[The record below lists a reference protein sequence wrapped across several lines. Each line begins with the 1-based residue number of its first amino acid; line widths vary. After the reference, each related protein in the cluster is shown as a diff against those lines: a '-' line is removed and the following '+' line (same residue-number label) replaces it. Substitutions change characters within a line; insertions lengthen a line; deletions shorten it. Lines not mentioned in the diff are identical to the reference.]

1 MAGGFAKVK
10 SMEAVA
16 VSTAE
21 ADSVSAGRA
30 LGQQIQSGLGKTVHA
45 VIVFAAPNYDHAML
59 LQALQET
66 CSPELIVG
74 ASSAGEFTND
84 TLGVGLVSAL
94 AINDP
99 EACFS
104 LCVGKDLKADPAAA
118 ARGIAACFQGQ
129 SNHSFPYRSALV
141 LTDALAG
148 YADVLA
154 DELTVATA
162 GEYQFFGGG
171 AGDNA
176 SFERTTVFNN
186 TEVLTDAAVALEI
199 LSHKP
204 LGIGVSHG
212 WEPASEPFRV
222 TEVQGLTLIS
232 LNGLPTVEAF
242 EEHAAAKG
250 ETLDRD
256 APIPFFLQNILGID
270 TGNGYRLRV
279 PLAINADGSVHCA
292 AEIPAGSVVRI
303 MKSSHQ
309 SAAEAAERATD
320 AAIAAI
326 GERKPKAALFF
337 DCVATRLRCG
347 DHFATEV
354 ASVTRK
360 IGDAALVGCNTHG
373 QIARAEGQF
382 EGFHNCTAVVCVFPG

>member
-1 MAGGFAKVK
+1 
-10 SMEAVA
+10 MEAVA
-16 VSTAE
+16 ISTAE
-21 ADSVSAGRA
+21 AGSAAAGRA
-30 LGQQIQSGLGKTVHA
+30 LAKQIQSKLSHA
-45 VIVFAAPNYDHAML
+45 PQVVVVFAAPHYDHAVL
-59 LQALQET
+59 LHALNDG

-74 ASSAGEFTND
+74 ASSAGEFTNQ

-99 EACFS
+99 EARFS
-104 LCVGKDLKADPAAA
+104 LGVGKNLKTDPAAA
-118 ARGIAACFQGQ
+118 ARSIVEGFNG
-129 SNHSFPYRSALV
+129 HSDHTFPYRSALV

-148 YADVLA
+148 YADALA
-154 DELTVATA
+154 DELTMATA

-176 SFERTTVFNN
+176 SFERTTVFSG
-186 TEVLTDAAVALEI
+186 TEVLSDAAVALEI
-199 LSHKP
+199 LSRKP

-212 WEPASEPFRV
+212 WDPASDAFRV
-222 TEVQGLTLIS
+222 TEANGLRLVS
-232 LNGLPTVEAF
+232 LNGLPAFEAF

-250 ETLDRD
+250 EKLDR
-256 APIPFFLQNILGID
+256 ASPIPFFLQNILGID
-270 TGNGYRLRV
+270 TGSGYRLRV
-279 PLAINADGSVHCA
+279 PLAVNDDGSVHCA
-292 AEIPAGSVVRI
+292 AEIPVGSVVRI

-309 SAAEAAERATD
+309 SAAKAAERATD
-320 AAIAAI
+320 AAIAGI
-326 GERKPKAALFF
+326 GERSPKAALFF

-354 ASVTRK
+354 AAVMNK

-382 EGFHNCTAVVCVFPG
+382 EGFHNCTAVVCVFPD

>member
-1 MAGGFAKVK
+1 
-10 SMEAVA
+10 MEAVA

-21 ADSVSAGRA
+21 ADSAAAGRA
-30 LGQQIQSGLGKTVHA
+30 LAEQIKSGLGKSAHA
-45 VIVFAAPNYDHAML
+45 VIVFAAPNYDHPVL
-59 LQALQET
+59 LRALQDD
-66 CSPELIVG
+66 CSPDLIVG

-84 TLGVGLVSAL
+84 TLGVGLASAL
-94 AINDP
+94 AIND
-99 EACFS
+99 ADARFS
-104 LCVGKDLKADPAAA
+104 LGVGKNLKADPVAA
-118 ARGIAACFQGQ
+118 ARSIVEGFNG

-148 YADVLA
+148 YADALA
-154 DELTVATA
+154 DELTIATA

-176 SFERTTVFNN
+176 SFERTTVFSG

-212 WEPASEPFRV
+212 WEAASDPFRV
-222 TEVQGLTLIS
+222 TESNGLTLVS
-232 LNGLPTVEAF
+232 LNGVPAVEAF
-242 EEHAAAKG
+242 EELAEATG
-250 ETLDRD
+250 EELDRA
-256 APIPFFLQNILGID
+256 APMPFFLQNILGID
-270 TGNGYRLRV
+270 TGSGYRLRV
-279 PLAINADGSVHCA
+279 PLVVNDDGSIHCA
-292 AEIPAGSVVRI
+292 AEIPVGSVVRI

-309 SAAEAAERATD
+309 SAAQAAERATD

-326 GERKPKAALFF
+326 GNAAPKAALFF

-354 ASVTRK
+354 AAVTNR
-360 IGDAALVGCNTHG
+360 IGGAALAGCNTHG

-382 EGFHNCTAVVCVFPG
+382 EGFHNCTAVVCVFPD